1 MLPFYKKYWRTAFDI
16 ALIALTVY
24 LVMFAFSYLYKIAT
38 PIFFAFVIYLFIEP
52 LAKRLN
58 KIGIKKSIASGIS
71 VLVFSLIIIGLFS
84 GLAYIITSQGAD
96 FIKVKL
102 PQYQELFKEQVQ
114 DDSSVFQQ
122 KLQALPPEWVN
133 KITEY
138 INGATE
144 YLPKLA
150 NIIFTGLIGYISSF
164 STFLFNFVIGIILAY
179 FLSIEI
185 KVWKKTANDKTPN
198 TFKKAFFFLRENV
211 FKGIGA
217 YVKAQAKMMSITF
230 LVIFAALLVLRVEN
244 AFAISLTAGIFDVLP
259 LLGVSTLFI
268 PWIIYL
274 FLVGQT
280 TLAVWLSVL
289 LVAVVLTRHIVEPKI
304 TGDTLGVS
312 AFTMLSCMIV
322 SLHLFG
328 VAGVILSPIII
339 ILIKALYEQ
348 GFFHRWI
355 RTPQGEFDVHPFPA
369 AAEEEIDGKQPST
382 GV

>member
-38 PIFFAFVIYLFIEP
+38 PIFFAFVIYLCIEP

-122 KLQALPPEWVN
+122 KLQALPPEWVER
-133 KITEY
+133 ITEY

-185 KVWKKTANDKTPN
+185 KIWKKTANDKTPN

-230 LVIFAALLVLRVEN
+230 LVIFAALLILRVEN
-244 AFAISLTAGIFDVLP
+244 AFAISFTAGDFRRIAASWRKYAVYSLDH
-259 LLGVSTLFI
+259 LFV
-268 PWIIYL
+268 PGWPNHACR
-274 FLVGQT
+274 
-280 TLAVWLSVL
+280 LAVRSLDRCSSDAPYRRAQNYGRYAWRIRLHDAILHDRIAAFVWRSRRNSIANHHYSDQSAVRARL
-289 LVAVVLTRHIVEPKI
+289 LPPLDPH
-304 TGDTLGVS
+304 
-312 AFTMLSCMIV
+312 
-322 SLHLFG
+322 
-328 VAGVILSPIII
+328 
-339 ILIKALYEQ
+339 
-348 GFFHRWI
+348 
-355 RTPQGEFDVHPFPA
+355 A
-369 AAEEEIDGKQPST
+369 ARR
-382 GV
+382 V

>member
-1 MLPFYKKYWRTAFDI
+1 MHSP
-16 ALIALTVY
+16 
-24 LVMFAFSYLYKIAT
+24 S
-38 PIFFAFVIYLFIEP
+38 P
-52 LAKRLN
+52 LR
-58 KIGIKKSIASGIS
+58 
-71 VLVFSLIIIGLFS
+71 
-84 GLAYIITSQGAD
+84 
-96 FIKVKL
+96 
-102 PQYQELFKEQVQ
+102 P
-114 DDSSVFQQ
+114 
-122 KLQALPPEWVN
+122 
-133 KITEY
+133 
-138 INGATE
+138 
-144 YLPKLA
+144 
-150 NIIFTGLIGYISSF
+150 
-164 STFLFNFVIGIILAY
+164 
-179 FLSIEI
+179 
-185 KVWKKTANDKTPN
+185 
-198 TFKKAFFFLRENV
+198 
-211 FKGIGA
+211 
-217 YVKAQAKMMSITF
+217 
-230 LVIFAALLVLRVEN
+230 
-244 AFAISLTAGIFDVLP
+244 GIFDVLP

-289 LVAVVLTRHIVEPKI
+289 LIAVVLTRHIVEPKI

-369 AAEEEIDGKQPST
+369 AAEEETDGKQPST